1 MGEIYDDI
9 AKAGRRRPSRRR
21 GSSRLR
27 RKQTRL
33 AWIMLAPALALVA
46 IVALYPLGVTI
57 FQSFTNKQFLA
68 LEPT

>member
-1 MGEIYDDI
+1 MAVTET
-9 AKAGRRRPSRRR
+9 AAPAPRPARKRRRST
-21 GSSRLR
+21 RLQ

-33 AWIMLAPALALVA
+33 AWVMLAPALAVVGV
-46 IVALYPLGVTI
+46 VALYPLGVTI